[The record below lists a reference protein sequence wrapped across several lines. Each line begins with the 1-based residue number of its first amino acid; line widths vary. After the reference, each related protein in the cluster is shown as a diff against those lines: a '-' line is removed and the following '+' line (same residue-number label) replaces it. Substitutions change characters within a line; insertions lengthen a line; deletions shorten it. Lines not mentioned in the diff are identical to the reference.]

1 VKPTAAA
8 VDMSM
13 FSKPVTSSLGKKP
26 VQARQVYDA
35 LLPIAREWQED
46 AELVDLGTAGAGLD
60 AGGASTS
67 WSVRF
72 YSRSAQKVNQMSVS
86 AGVLTATPVPSN
98 EMRIVRITDGTILDT
113 ARLNQIAE
121 AAGASALTSQGV
133 RPQVG
138 LIHNPSAGDAWYFN
152 YPDPATRRNV
162 LTIVIDANA
171 GRVVLKT
178 PK

>member
-1 VKPTAAA
+1 
-8 VDMSM
+8 
-13 FSKPVTSSLGKKP
+13 

-67 WSVRF
+67 WSVKF

-152 YPDPATRRNV
+152 YSDPATRRNV